1 MANINVD
8 HLWMFKGFWINFLQ
22 YHGRYI
28 QQNFVLDIWDRNN
41 DIMLARVLKRNDLLV
56 SSKRYENFRY
66 RSVPTETKNWE
77 LTMLPKG
84 R

>member
-8 HLWMFKGFWINFLQ
+8 HLWMFKGFWILW
-22 YHGRYI
+22 Y
-28 QQNFVLDIWDRNN
+28 N